1 MLIVGITGGIGSGK
15 SAVTRELEQL
25 GIEVVDADIVARDV
39 VKPGEKA
46 LEDITAHFG
55 NHLLTS
61 AGDLNRAALRTLIFD
76 DPAARKWLEERL
88 HPIIRE
94 RIVQQ
99 LNNAQSPYVVLA
111 SPLLLETDQHQLTDH
126 IVVVD
131 VPEAIQIT
139 RTGSRDSN
147 SAAQIKAIIQ
157 AQMPR
162 DQKITKANTIIDNSA
177 DLATLKT
184 KVVGLHAKLLTLAK
198 QAPNCD

>member
-88 HPIIRE
+88 HPIILKQ
-94 RIVQQ
+94 ISINSQII
-99 LNNAQSPYVVLA
+99 
-111 SPLLLETDQHQLTDH
+111 LLLSMYLKRYRSH
-126 IVVVD
+126 
-131 VPEAIQIT
+131 
-139 RTGSRDSN
+139 
-147 SAAQIKAIIQ
+147 AQVHATAT
-157 AQMPR
+157 AQR
-162 DQKITKANTIIDNSA
+162 K
-177 DLATLKT
+177 
-184 KVVGLHAKLLTLAK
+184 
-198 QAPNCD
+198 